1 MKIHRLAL
9 MVSVSAVFMSCITNG
24 NGNIITDERNLLP
37 FKEIMVSGGTEVRFH
52 TSMEYRVVVTVDSNL
67 NEYFETIV
75 RNEVLI
81 IKHKPLKLYSFTK
94 EIVDVYCPS
103 ITGVS
108 ISGSGRFEAID
119 KITTLTFQ
127 TNISGSGTIYGAI
140 ESNSFSAR
148 ISGSGEI
155 NITGS
160 SQGAEIAVS
169 GSGDFNGTEFR
180 INDCSIDISGSGKV
194 NVFVEDNLS
203 GKNSGS
209 GRIKYRGNPKI
220 DFRSSGSGRI
230 ERIE

>member
-1 MKIHRLAL
+1 MKIHNLL
-9 MVSVSAVFMSCITNG
+9 MLLVSVCFMSCITIG
-24 NGNIITDERNLLP
+24 NGNIIMDERNLLP
-37 FKEIMVSGGTEVRFH
+37 FKEIAVSGGTEVRFH
-52 TSMEYRVVVTVDSNL
+52 ASTEYRAVVTIDSNL

-81 IKHKPLKLYSFTK
+81 ITYKPLRSYSFTK

-103 ITGVS
+103 IAGIS
-108 ISGSGRFEAID
+108 ISGSGQFAAID
-119 KITTLTFQ
+119 KITTPVFK
-127 TNISGSGTIYGAI
+127 TNISGSGTLYGTI
-140 ESNSFSAR
+140 ECNSISTH

-160 SQGAEIAVS
+160 SQEAEITIS

-180 INDCSIDISGSGKV
+180 INDCAIDISGSGKA
-194 NVFVEDNLS
+194 NVFVENNLD
-203 GKNSGS
+203 GKISGS
-209 GRIKYRGNPKI
+209 GHIRFRGNPKF

>member
-1 MKIHRLAL
+1 MKIHGLAL
-9 MVSVSAVFMSCITNG
+9 MVSVSAFFMSCITIG

-37 FKEIMVSGGTEVRFH
+37 FQEITVSGGTEVRFH
-52 TSMEYRVVVTVDSNL
+52 TSTEYRAVVTIDSNL

-75 RNEVLI
+75 RNEALI
-81 IKHKPLKLYSFTK
+81 IKHKPLRSYLFTK

-103 ITGVS
+103 IAGIT

-119 KITTLTFQ
+119 KITTPVFKTD
-127 TNISGSGTIYGAI
+127 ISGSGTIYGTI

-160 SQGAEIAVS
+160 SQGAEIKIS
-169 GSGDFNGTEFR
+169 GSGYFNGTELR
-180 INDCSIDISGSGKV
+180 INDCSIDISGNGKV
-194 NVFVEDNLS
+194 NVFVEDNLNGKIS
-203 GKNSGS
+203 GL

-220 DFRSSGSGRI
+220 DFRNSGSGRI
-230 ERIE
+230 EGIE

>member
-1 MKIHRLAL
+1 MKIHGLAL
-9 MVSVSAVFMSCITNG
+9 MVSVSAIFMSCITIG

-37 FKEIMVSGGTEVRFH
+37 FKEITVSGGTEVRFH
-52 TSMEYRVVVTVDSNL
+52 TSTEYRAVVTVDSNL

-81 IKHKPLKLYSFTK
+81 IKHKPLRSYSFTK

-103 ITGVS
+103 IAGIT

-119 KITTLTFQ
+119 KITTPVFKTD
-127 TNISGSGTIYGAI
+127 ISGSGTIYGTI
-140 ESNSFSAR
+140 VSNSFSAR

-160 SQGAEIAVS
+160 SQGAEIEIS
-169 GSGDFNGTEFR
+169 GSGNFNGTEFR
-180 INDCSIDISGSGKV
+180 INDCSIDISGNGKV
-194 NVFVEDNLS
+194 NVFVEDNLN
-203 GKNSGS
+203 GKISGS

-220 DFRSSGSGRI
+220 DFRNSGSGRI
-230 ERIE
+230 EGIE